1 MYRFVYFVAGC
12 IVGYIASG
20 YVEGFLEAEE
30 REEIPSCK
38 ETEVEA

>member
-1 MYRFVYFVAGC
+1 MYRIAYFVAGC

-20 YVEGFLEAEE
+20 YVEGFFEAEN
-30 REEIPSCK
+30 RENIPSSK